1 MRRPDKATIAGH
13 KNVQQQC
20 THGCLDEESGPADW
34 ISYHCDRK
42 SSQPARFSSPLHDEP
57 AEVLA
62 CSREMR

>member
-13 KNVQQQC
+13 KNGQQQS

-42 SSQPARFSSPLHDEP
+42 SPGPLFIPLHDEP